1 MATLYALNLNFDP
14 GATTGLFLPYN
25 STNNTGRAWFQSTDN
40 GLNWT
45 FAGNPDNY
53 NPTLDMNDSVQFAVS
68 ASPSPSSEFTNVV
81 LTVLFA
87 NDRAA
92 VNSPVKIASPFQ
104 QGNGYP
110 QCVLNDTTRK
120 YIPPPPNPPI
130 TWYLI
135 GPYTPAVNT
144 NNPGSG
150 QLKFEFS
157 IAAVVTL
164 SDGAVKQYGY
174 DPEMDVDVN

>member
-1 MATLYALNLNFDP
+1 MPTLYALNLNFDP
-14 GATTGLFLPYN
+14 GASTGLFLPYN

-45 FAGNPDNY
+45 FAGNPDSY
-53 NPTLDMNDSVQFAVS
+53 NPTLDMDDSVQFAVS
-68 ASPSPSSEFTNVV
+68 ALPSPSSALTSVA

-92 VNSPVKIASPFQ
+92 TNSPAKLASPFQ

-110 QCVLNDTTRK
+110 QCVINDATKT
-120 YIPPPPNPPI
+120 YVPPPPNQAI

-144 NNPGSG
+144 NNPGRG

-164 SDGAVKQYGY
+164 SDGTVKQYGY

>member
-25 STNNTGRAWFQSTDN
+25 STNNTGRAWAQSTDN
-40 GLNWT
+40 GQTWT
-45 FAGNPDNY
+45 FAGNPDDY
-53 NPTLDMNDSVQFAVS
+53 FPTLDIGDAVQFAVS
-68 ASPSPSSEFTNVV
+68 ASPSPSSAFSSVA

-92 VNSPVKIASPFQ
+92 ANNPAKIASPFQ

-110 QCVLNDTTRK
+110 KCVLNDPPGT
-120 YIPPPPNPPI
+120 YIPPNTTI

-135 GPYTPAVNT
+135 GPYTPNVST
-144 NNPGSG
+144 NNPGRG
-150 QLKFEFS
+150 TLKFEFS

-164 SDGAVKQYGY
+164 SDGTVKQYGY
-174 DPEMDVDVN
+174 DPEMDVDVD